1 MNRWYRYIPLILV
14 MGIIFYLS
22 HQPGDTLELPDLP
35 DIDKVCHAL
44 AYGALAGSAI
54 FALRMDLWRRY
65 PLRMALLVLAFC
77 LGYGISDE
85 FHQSFVAGRDTSG
98 WDVAADMTG
107 ALLTQGAWLWY
118 LRRRFG
124 ARLAAMLTSR

>member
-1 MNRWYRYIPLILV
+1 MNRWYRYIPLVLV

-35 DIDKVCHAL
+35 DIDKLCHAL

-54 FALRMDLWRRY
+54 FAVRMEHWRCR
-65 PLRMALLVLAFC
+65 PLYMALLVLGFC

-85 FHQSFVAGRDTSG
+85 FHQSFIAGRDTSG

-107 ALLTQGAWLWY
+107 AMLTQGGWLWY
-118 LRRRFG
+118 LRQRFG
-124 ARLAAMLTSR
+124 VRLTAMPANR